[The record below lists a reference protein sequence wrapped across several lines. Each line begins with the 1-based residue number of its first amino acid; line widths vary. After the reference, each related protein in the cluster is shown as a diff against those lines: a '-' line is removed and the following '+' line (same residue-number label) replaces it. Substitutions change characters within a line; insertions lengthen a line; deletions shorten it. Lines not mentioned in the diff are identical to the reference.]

1 MVRAM
6 AAAAL
11 ITAACSFAVPSTAAY
26 AAVTTA
32 SAAHPAA
39 THARATSP
47 ARRVHHH
54 HHAKLVRRLG
64 AFYWARHQAGK
75 PYEWGGTGPSG
86 YDCSGLVWAAYR
98 HEGIKLPRTTYQMLA
113 SSILVWIPASKVRP
127 GDLAFYGSG
136 HVEMVDRRPRST
148 FGALEPGTVVWWHQV
163 NQWWHP
169 TAYYRVRH
177 AG

>member
-6 AAAAL
+6 AATAL
-11 ITAACSFAVPSTAAY
+11 ITAACSFAVPTAAAH

-32 SAAHPAA
+32 SAARPAA
-39 THARATSP
+39 AHARATSAARP
-47 ARRVHHH
+47 AAQR

-75 PYEWGGTGPSG
+75 PYEWGGTGPGG
-86 YDCSGLVWAAYR
+86 YDCSGLVVAAYR
-98 HEGIKLPRTTYQMLA
+98 HEGITLPRTTYQMLA
-113 SSILVWIPASKVRP
+113 SSRLIWIPASKVRP

-136 HVEMVDRRPRST
+136 HVEMVDRRPQST
-148 FGALEPGTVVWWHQV
+148 FGALEPGTVVWWHGV

-169 TAYYRVRH
+169 TAYYRVRK